1 MGRLAYTE
9 LRRCLALSHCY
20 VVRCAQRLSSGY
32 SFLWGSTT
40 HLPARR
46 ASRRDLAHP
55 LRTQIHHHSHRA
67 RDLDVPGAI
76 CEVVLVTIT
85 LLV

>member
-32 SFLWGSTT
+32 SFLGQHYSS
-40 HLPARR
+40 AG
-46 ASRRDLAHP
+46 LAGRP
-55 LRTQIHHHSHRA
+55 T
-67 RDLDVPGAI
+67 VYETWAI
-76 CEVVLVTIT
+76 R
-85 LLV
+85 